1 MTAPRRVP
9 RDPDLYADVVDEAKT
24 RFAVWPSAYASG
36 WVVKTYKE
44 RGGKYAGEAQGEDTG
59 LTKWFGEEWVDLS
72 RPTADGGYEPC
83 GRKSSDDP
91 ADYPKCRPLAEAMQM
106 TPEQVA
112 DAVRRKRR
120 AESQVEPEQGRA
132 PVRVPTYRE
141 DEAVRHRRNPA
152 ELLLLNPAATRTL
165 TMGEVQHVM
174 ADLQV
179 PKAWRTR
186 FMQGLNVEWSEHGG
200 GIDVISVG
208 SLVIDHLNEDEDYY
222 RKSRR
227 NPSPLPEGF
236 TTRFGI
242 NVPDDYVAP
251 PLPESRRVLR
261 DLQSDDIVTV
271 GRTQWVIS
279 RSAGDSQAYAYKYP
293 SKRTKLY
300 VIEGTGP
307 RTPDTVIVYE
317 VGGSGQRISEDVVMG
332 PLRLTS

>member
-1 MTAPRRVP
+1 MR
-9 RDPDLYADVVDEAKT
+9 
-24 RFAVWPSAYASG
+24 
-36 WVVKTYKE
+36 
-44 RGGKYAGEAQGEDTG
+44 
-59 LTKWFGEEWVDLS
+59 
-72 RPTADGGYEPC
+72 
-83 GRKSSDDP
+83 
-91 ADYPKCRPLAEAMQM
+91 
-106 TPEQVA
+106 
-112 DAVRRKRR
+112 
-120 AESQVEPEQGRA
+120 
-132 PVRVPTYRE
+132 
-141 DEAVRHRRNPA
+141 RRNPA
-152 ELLLLNPAATRTL
+152 ELLLLNPGTPDDFFVWVPSVHHTQRFNMPVQPQEVWLALDVTPTNPPMSKVFDPSTGEVVGERPFRPAHGVNALVQEAGNDWRWHNGVLTLNSHTTAPHMKKGAWLFVRAARRNPAATRTL

-174 ADLQV
+174 HDLQV

-307 RTPDTVIVYE
+307 NTPDTVIVYE
-317 VGGSGQRISEDVVMG
+317 VGGSGQRISEDVAMG
-332 PLRLTS
+332 PLRLTY